1 MLSRRELSKTKRSSS
16 LSFFSCS
23 FGSRKSSFMQIICSR
38 KDMVDL
44 LELKKGTGREVN
56 SESFARLW
64 RSHV

>member
-16 LSFFSCS
+16 LSCFSCS
-23 FGSRKSSFMQIICSR
+23 FGSRKSSFMRLICSR

-56 SESFARLW
+56 SKSVARLW
-64 RSHV
+64 